1 MSAAAAR
8 PHSPRRLPRPRPR
21 PPALYAIA
29 DAAALGERSVAAA
42 VAAMAAAG
50 VRWIQVRP
58 KPRPPAPRPSDGE
71 LYALHAAAVE
81 AVAGSEAAL
90 WVDDRAD
97 LAALFP
103 VAGLHLGQHDLP
115 PAAARPLVGEGV
127 WIGRST
133 HDDDQLAAADD
144 DPEVDVI
151 AVGPVFATGGKER
164 PGPPVGLDF
173 VRRARRATTK
183 PLVAIGGIDE
193 TNLAAVLDAGADSV
207 AVLGAACR
215 GDVAAACARL
225 LAAAAAARGA
235 GA

>member
-8 PHSPRRLPRPRPR
+8 PRPR
-21 PPALYAIA
+21 PPAVYAIA
-29 DAAALGERSVAAA
+29 DAAALGGRPIESA

-58 KPRPPAPRPSDGE
+58 KPRPPAPRPSDRE
-71 LYALHAAAVE
+71 LFALHAAAVE
-81 AVAGSEAAL
+81 AVSGTGAEL

-103 VAGLHLGQHDLP
+103 VAGLHLGQRDLP
-115 PAAARPLVGEGV
+115 PAAARPLVGDGL

-133 HDDDQLAAADD
+133 HDDEQLAAAAD
-144 DPEVDVI
+144 DPEVDVV
-151 AVGPVFATGGKER
+151 AVGPVFATRGKER
-164 PGPPVGLDF
+164 PDPPVGLEL
-173 VRRARRATTK
+173 VRRARRATPK

-215 GDVAAACARL
+215 GDVAAACGRL
-225 LAAAAAARGA
+225 LAAAAAAGGRRA
-235 GA
+235 